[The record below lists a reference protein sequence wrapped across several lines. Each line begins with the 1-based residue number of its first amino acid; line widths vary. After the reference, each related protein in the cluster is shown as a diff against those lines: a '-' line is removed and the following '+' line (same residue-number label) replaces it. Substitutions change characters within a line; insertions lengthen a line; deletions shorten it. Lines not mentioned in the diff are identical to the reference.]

1 MTPRR
6 FVTQHDVEQARQARR
21 ARIIAL
27 AARLGVEYRRA
38 LALATTVSQEHH
50 MTLDETVEA
59 LGSALRP

>member
-1 MTPRR
+1 MTPRT
-6 FVTQHDVEQARQARR
+6 FVTPHDVEQARAARR

-38 LALATTVSQEHH
+38 LALAMTVSQKHR

-59 LGSALRP
+59 LGAALRP